1 MTLYCNARLIVYD
14 DQLKL
19 QTDILESY
27 EARDS
32 REFTLKLRAGHKWSD
47 GHPFTTEDF
56 RYFWE
61 DIANNKELSPSGPSV
76 ELLVDGKPPKV
87 EIPDER
93 TIKFSWDG
101 PNPHFIES
109 QARANPLWRAFEQ
122 PGEVLAIFH
131 GPQAY
136 VTPAWYPAK
145 QQTGRVVPTWNYA
158 VVHAH
163 GTLRV
168 IDGDARWLRGQLD
181 DLTAQQ
187 EAARPHPWKVGDAPA
202 DYLASMMSA
211 IVGFEIVIS
220 RLTGKFKLSQNHP
233 EVNRQAVREGLADGD
248 ARSQDLAAFM
258 QAHGKPRS

>member
-1 MTLYCNARLIVYD
+1 VY
-14 DQLKL
+14 LPAHFEETR
-19 QTDILESY
+19 TDVLH
-27 EARDS
+27 ALMR
-32 REFTLKLRAGHKWSD
+32 
-47 GHPFTTEDF
+47 GHPLATLVTCEGGALD
-56 RYFWE
+56 
-61 DIANNKELSPSGPSV
+61 ANHLPLHLDAAIGSLGC
-76 ELLVDGKPPKV
+76 LRG
-87 EIPDER
+87 
-93 TIKFSWDG
+93 
-101 PNPHFIES
+101 HM
-109 QARANPLWRAFEQ
+109 ARANPLWRAFEQ

-248 ARSQDLAAFM
+248 ARSRDLAAFM